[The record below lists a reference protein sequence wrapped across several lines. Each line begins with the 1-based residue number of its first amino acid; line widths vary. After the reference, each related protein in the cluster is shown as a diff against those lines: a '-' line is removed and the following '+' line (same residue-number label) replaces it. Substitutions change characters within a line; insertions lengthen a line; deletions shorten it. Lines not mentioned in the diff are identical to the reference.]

1 MDRAAGAGGA
11 PPPPRRGGPG
21 GEAGGGWGPYV
32 GVGCV
37 TAIAG
42 LFGGGMVA
50 VLIAKIVGA
59 IQKCPANPDTG
70 APCAWSLYWTWG
82 ARIGLIGLPAL
93 AIWRFHRGRQRA
105 KLSERG

>member
-1 MDRAAGAGGA
+1 MTAAEGPDGT
-11 PPPPRRGGPG
+11 PPPP
-21 GEAGGGWGPYV
+21 AGADAGKTGSDWWPYV